1 MKHFLRLVGYEC
13 RKAFG
18 NPGIVLFL
26 AALLAL
32 NGWKIQD
39 QYHRATGAFD
49 PYKQQYQETYAT
61 YSGTITAEKAQK
73 IMTIYRPLD
82 EKLRNMQLS
91 GEYDPNAY
99 TYSEATDEQFFG
111 MLFVY
116 EMQYDYYYRNNAISI
131 VENARTLAQSP
142 NVSAYIARENTRI
155 AWDFSGR
162 SIPNFTDT
170 RGSHVLLNYDYSTML
185 ALLMCIFGLCGV
197 FVREQESEMSMLLPT
212 TRYGT
217 GATVAAKLTAA
228 VLFLLGIGILF
239 YGEDFLVIYTLEE
252 YHDALSAPIYSLAK
266 MEQTPLR
273 CTIGSYFLLSAGMR
287 ILGLMA
293 CGCLVLLLS
302 SLAKQTLTAFLTG
315 FFALFLGILLHDGSG
330 SRTGLKWFNP
340 TELLFP
346 REMLRWDRFVKVF
359 GFPMRQ
365 TGFLMM
371 TVALLSVGMLLW
383 VLYRS
388 RSYHHQGRRQRH
400 GRL

>member
-1 MKHFLRLVGYEC
+1 MKHFLRLVDYEC

-49 PYKQQYQETYAT
+49 PYKRQYQETYAT

-73 IMTIYRPLD
+73 IMAIYRPLD
-82 EKLRNMQLS
+82 EKLRNMQLKS
-91 GEYDPNAY
+91 EYDPNAY

-197 FVREQESEMSMLLPT
+197 FVRNRKCSYCCQPP
-212 TRYGT
+212 
-217 GATVAAKLTAA
+217 VTAP
-228 VLFLLGIGILF
+228 
-239 YGEDFLVIYTLEE
+239 
-252 YHDALSAPIYSLAK
+252 APPWPPNS
-266 MEQTPLR
+266 PLR
-273 CTIGSYFLLSAGMR
+273 RFFCWASA
-287 ILGLMA
+287 
-293 CGCLVLLLS
+293 S
-302 SLAKQTLTAFLTG
+302 SSTV
-315 FFALFLGILLHDGSG
+315 
-330 SRTGLKWFNP
+330 RTSF
-340 TELLFP
+340 
-346 REMLRWDRFVKVF
+346 
-359 GFPMRQ
+359 
-365 TGFLMM
+365 
-371 TVALLSVGMLLW
+371 
-383 VLYRS
+383 
-388 RSYHHQGRRQRH
+388 
-400 GRL
+400 

>member
-49 PYKQQYQETYAT
+49 PYKRQYQETYAT

-82 EKLRNMQLS
+82 EKLRNMQLKS
-91 GEYDPNAY
+91 EYDPNAY

-170 RGSHVLLNYDYSTML
+170 RGSHVLLNYD
-185 ALLMCIFGLCGV
+185 
-197 FVREQESEMSMLLPT
+197 
-212 TRYGT
+212 
-217 GATVAAKLTAA
+217 
-228 VLFLLGIGILF
+228 
-239 YGEDFLVIYTLEE
+239 
-252 YHDALSAPIYSLAK
+252 
-266 MEQTPLR
+266 
-273 CTIGSYFLLSAGMR
+273 
-287 ILGLMA
+287 
-293 CGCLVLLLS
+293 
-302 SLAKQTLTAFLTG
+302 
-315 FFALFLGILLHDGSG
+315 
-330 SRTGLKWFNP
+330 
-340 TELLFP
+340 
-346 REMLRWDRFVKVF
+346 
-359 GFPMRQ
+359 
-365 TGFLMM
+365 
-371 TVALLSVGMLLW
+371 
-383 VLYRS
+383 
-388 RSYHHQGRRQRH
+388 
-400 GRL
+400 